1 MYCTQILILVATEQG
16 AALCVN
22 RDGCSDLVARFP
34 AIAIDACS
42 DAATNVVSLAAARSP
57 LRALANDIMAD
68 LRERAAS
75 GEYEG
80 IVIAASRAMIRE
92 LRMTMDRAVF
102 DLVITEFVESPQFV
116 PELPSSSQEFGP
128 IRNLARSAVQ

>member
-1 MYCTQILILVATEQG
+1 MHCNQILILVATEQG

-22 RDGCSDLVARFP
+22 RDGCSELVARFP
-34 AIAIDACS
+34 AAPNNGHAV
-42 DAATNVVSLAAARSP
+42 TNVVSLAAARSP
-57 LRALANDIMAD
+57 LRVLANDIMAD

-80 IVIAASRAMIRE
+80 IVIAASRAMIKE

-102 DLVITEFVESPQFV
+102 DLVITEFVESPQFLR
-116 PELPSSSQEFGP
+116 ELPNFSQEFAPG
-128 IRNLARSAVQ
+128 RSVTRSAV